1 MTNGPATGAFHSY
14 ADSLALISFMH
25 PFVTYLSKRL
35 EQTLP
40 GQDAQLR
47 MAPTP
52 IDEGPSRKLDPPADA
67 YTSSVLIL
75 LFPNPR
81 QRLELILTLRSRDI
95 DHGGQISLPG
105 GRSDEAETPV
115 ETALRETEEE
125 VGINQTSIDILGM
138 LSDLYI
144 SHSNNLVTPVVG
156 YLPEEPGLILNPS
169 EVEEA
174 FTVELESLASK
185 KNLTVE
191 NWDLQKY
198 AYQVPYWDVHE
209 VPLWGATAMI
219 LSEFLELFR
228 EFKSQA
234 E

>member
-1 MTNGPATGAFHSY
+1 
-14 ADSLALISFMH
+14 MH
-25 PFVTYLSKRL
+25 PFITYLSQRL
-35 EQTLP
+35 EKALP
-40 GQDAQLR
+40 GLDAQLQ

-52 IDEGPSRKLDPPADA
+52 LSEGPTRKLEAPSHARS
-67 YTSSVLIL
+67 SSVLIL
-75 LFPNPR
+75 LYPNNTG
-81 QRLELILTLRSRDI
+81 QLELVLTLRSRDI

-105 GRSDEAETPV
+105 GRSEEKESAA
-115 ETALRETEEE
+115 ETALREAEEE
-125 VGINQTSIDILGM
+125 VGITGSSVKILGL

-156 YLPEEPGLILNPS
+156 YLGMQPELTLNPR

-174 FTVELESLASK
+174 FSVELDSLVNK

-198 AYQVPYWDVHE
+198 AYEVPYWDIHE

-219 LSEFLELFR
+219 LNEFLELYR
-228 EFKSQA
+228 EFKSDTTQDH
-234 E
+234 